1 MKTEKR
7 YDMTKRTGASN
18 GRTFLGILVLA
29 ILVIGGVLGYR
40 AIRGERPD
48 AVNGSKPYSIG
59 AILPLSG
66 SLGFMGKM
74 EGDGMKLAIEDINAI
89 GGINGTPLNLKL
101 DDSQGKADIA
111 VTAAQ
116 KMMTIDGIKIIV
128 SSFSSVTLGLKP
140 VVERNGGILIGA
152 CMHPDFF
159 KDAPNVFR
167 FYIGVEDESRGFVSY
182 LTSLKTADSSPRIG
196 CLYVEAPNVVEQL
209 EKYVEPSLAETG
221 LSFVVKESYRL
232 SDKEFRDKILK
243 LRSANLSHLLVI
255 GYGFLYPNI
264 FREMKDQK
272 LLGQVEIVGGWGFLY
287 PNVVPEDLEG
297 VVVVG
302 PSYVFSGAEPIK
314 DFYVRF
320 RQRFGYEA
328 NFDAAMTYAAVQLL
342 VHGMRTA
349 KSTDMG
355 ELPKSL
361 RHSAQAKTL
370 LGDISV
376 NAEGAV
382 SFPVGVG
389 RFRAG
394 NIKTIQ

>member
-1 MKTEKR
+1 
-7 YDMTKRTGASN
+7 MTKRTGVSKIK
-18 GRTFLGILVLA
+18 TFLGIVVLV
-29 ILVIGGVLGYR
+29 ILVIGGILGYR
-40 AIRGERPD
+40 AIRGERPNGT
-48 AVNGSKPYSIG
+48 NGSKPYQIG

-74 EGDGMKLAIEDINAI
+74 EGDGMKLAVEDINAA
-89 GGINGTPLNLKL
+89 GGIKGTPLDLML

-140 VVERNGGILIGA
+140 VVERNNGILIGV

-182 LTSLKTADSSPRIG
+182 LTSLKTAESSPRIG

-209 EKYVEPSLAETG
+209 EKYVEPGLAKAG

-232 SDKEFRDKILK
+232 SDKEFRNKILK

-264 FREMKDQK
+264 FREMKDQR
-272 LLGQVEIVGGWGFLY
+272 LLGRVEIVGGWGFLY
-287 PNVVPEDLEG
+287 PNVAPEDLEG

-314 DFYVRF
+314 DFYARF

-342 VHGMRTA
+342 AHGMRTA
-349 KSTDMG
+349 KATDV
-355 ELPKSL
+355 PDISKSL
-361 RHSAQAKTL
+361 RGSRQVETL
-370 LGDISV
+370 LGAMDVSD
-376 NAEGAV
+376 EGSV

-389 RFRAG
+389 VYRGGKILKRG
-394 NIKTIQ
+394 K

>member
-1 MKTEKR
+1 MTEQRGVSKG
-7 YDMTKRTGASN
+7 KA
-18 GRTFLGILVLA
+18 FFGIVVLV

-40 AIRGERPD
+40 AIRGERPNG
-48 AVNGSKPYSIG
+48 ANGSEPYQIG

-74 EGDGMKLAIEDINAI
+74 EGDGMKLAVEDINAA
-89 GGINGTPLNLKL
+89 GGIKGTPLDLNL

-159 KDAPNVFR
+159 KDAPNIFR

-182 LTSLKTADSSPRIG
+182 LTSLKTAGRSPRIG

-209 EKYVEPSLAETG
+209 EKYVEPGLAKAG

-243 LRSANLSHLLVI
+243 LRSANLTHLLVI

-287 PNVVPEDLEG
+287 PNLVPEDLEG

-302 PSYVFSGAEPIK
+302 PSYVFSEAEAVK
-314 DFYVRF
+314 DFYTRF

-328 NFDAAMTYAAVQLL
+328 NFDAAMTYAAIQLL
-342 VHGMRTA
+342 AHGITTA
-349 KSTDMG
+349 KSTNMD
-355 ELPKSL
+355 EVSKSL
-361 RHSAQAKTL
+361 RHSAQVRTL
-370 LGDISV
+370 LGDMSV
-376 NAEGAV
+376 DSEGAV

-394 NIKTIQ
+394 NIEIIK

>member
-1 MKTEKR
+1 
-7 YDMTKRTGASN
+7 MTKRTGVSK
-18 GRTFLGILVLA
+18 GKTFLGILVLA

-48 AVNGSKPYSIG
+48 RGATGSKSYQIG

-74 EGDGMKLAIEDINAI
+74 EGDGMKLAVEDINAA
-89 GGINGTPLNLKL
+89 GGINGALLDLKL

-140 VVERNGGILIGA
+140 IVERNGGMLVGA

-182 LTSLKTADSSPRIG
+182 LTSLKSADSSPRIG

-209 EKYVEPSLAETG
+209 EKYVEPGLAEAG

-264 FREMKDQK
+264 FREMKDQR
-272 LLGQVEIVGGWGFLY
+272 LLGHVEIVGGWGFLY

-302 PSYVFSGAEPIK
+302 PSYVFSGAEAVK
-314 DFYVRF
+314 DFYTRF
-320 RQRFGYEA
+320 RQRFGYKA
-328 NFDAAMTYAAVQLL
+328 NFDAAMIYAAVQLL
-342 VHGMRTA
+342 AHGMRTA

-355 ELPKSL
+355 ALSRSL
-361 RHSAQAKTL
+361 RSSAQDNTL
-370 LGDISV
+370 LGDMSV
-376 NAEGAV
+376 DSKGAV

-394 NIKTIQ
+394 NIVVIE